1 MSTSAKLIFFCGKMA
16 AGKSTLAK
24 ELAQRDN
31 AVLLVQDEL
40 LTGLYPGEIT
50 NIAGFIRCSSRLQ
63 KALAPLICVFLS
75 KGISVVLDF
84 PGNTKA
90 QRAWF
95 RELFERANVD
105 HELHFIDIS
114 DAVAKSQLKNRSRD
128 LPPGT
133 RWTTEAEFEAITQY
147 FQPPSEDEGFNV
159 VRHERTQQE
168 YPSPEGDFT

>member
-1 MSTSAKLIFFCGKMA
+1 MKLIFFCGKMA

-24 ELAQRDN
+24 QLVQREE

-40 LTGLYPGEIT
+40 LVSLYPGEIT
-50 NIAGFIRCSSRLQ
+50 DIAGFVRCSSRLQ
-63 KALAPLICVFLS
+63 KALAPIICAFLS

-95 RELFERANVD
+95 RELFERASVD
-105 HELHFIDIS
+105 HELHFIDVS
-114 DAVAKSQLKNRSRD
+114 DAVAKSQLRNRSSD

-159 VRHERTQQE
+159 VRHQRV
-168 YPSPEGDFT
+168 